1 MDKQERTPEFNEM
14 QTVKRQFF
22 ALRNGIVADT
32 LRRAGIPHRI
42 IFGLSVVDLKAIA
55 RGIGVNDGLSAL
67 LRDNVSTRESR
78 LLWPM
83 IADASRVDEDS
94 ALKMLSEVM
103 SREEADILC
112 NALLRRCPCSAAAA
126 ARLEASAD
134 ATPLQRYAVMRM
146 RAALGI

>member
-32 LRRAGIPHRI
+32 LRHAGLPHRI

-67 LRDNVSTRESR
+67 LRDNVSTRE
-78 LLWPM
+78 
-83 IADASRVDEDS
+83 
-94 ALKMLSEVM
+94 MLSEVM